1 MRKKSKKLLTT
12 VLSVILVALLG
23 GFGYYYTSET
33 NLLETGKNLQ
43 TDYTI
48 VVHFLDVGQ
57 GDSEFIQLP
66 DGKCMLIDASTAEY
80 ADTIINFISNLG
92 YTKIDYLIATHP
104 HADHIGAMRAVV
116 EHFDIGEIYMPRA
129 SANSKTY
136 ENLLLAIADKGLS
149 ITTAKAGKTVF
160 SENDLSAEF
169 LAPVHDKYDNLNN
182 YSAVLRLQYGSNAFL
197 FMGDAEELAENEIL
211 ENSSV
216 EKLKA
221 DVLKVG
227 HHGSKTASGID
238 FIKAVRPEYAVIEVG
253 KDNSYNHPHFQ
264 SVNNLSEVGSQIFRT
279 DTNGNVAVVSDKST
293 LTVYCEK
300 E

>member
-1 MRKKSKKLLTT
+1 
-12 VLSVILVALLG
+12 
-23 GFGYYYTSET
+23 
-33 NLLETGKNLQ
+33 
-43 TDYTI
+43 
-48 VVHFLDVGQ
+48 
-57 GDSEFIQLP
+57 
-66 DGKCMLIDASTAEY
+66 
-80 ADTIINFISNLG
+80 
-92 YTKIDYLIATHP
+92 
-104 HADHIGAMRAVV
+104 
-116 EHFDIGEIYMPRA
+116 
-129 SANSKTY
+129 
-136 ENLLLAIADKGLS
+136 
-149 ITTAKAGKTVF
+149 
-160 SENDLSAEF
+160 
-169 LAPVHDKYDNLNN
+169 
-182 YSAVLRLQYGSNAFL
+182 
-197 FMGDAEELAENEIL
+197 MGDAEELAENEIL